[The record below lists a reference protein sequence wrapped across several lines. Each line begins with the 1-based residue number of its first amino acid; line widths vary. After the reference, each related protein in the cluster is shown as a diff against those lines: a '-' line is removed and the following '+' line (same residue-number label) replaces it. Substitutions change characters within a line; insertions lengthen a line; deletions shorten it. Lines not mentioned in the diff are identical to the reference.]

1 MPSTF
6 KLQIIAPD
14 RVLYDGETDN
24 LIVRTTVGDK
34 GFLANHEPYVAALG
48 VGRIRIR
55 VNGEFKSAAVSSGIV
70 KFRDNKA
77 QLLAQSC
84 EWKDEIDVSRAE
96 QAKLRAEEALKAAG
110 ISDKQQYIAEFELKR
125 ALNRINTASFN
136 D

>member
-1 MPSTF
+1 MASF

-14 RVLYDGETDN
+14 RVLFDGETEN

-34 GFLANHEPYVAALG
+34 GFLAHHEAYVAALG
-48 VGRIRIR
+48 VGRIKVKVGDEYR
-55 VNGEFKSAAVSSGIV
+55 VAAVSSGIV

-84 EWKDEIDVSRAE
+84 EWKDEIDIERAHAAKQRAE
-96 QAKLRAEEALKAAG
+96 DALKQKLD
-110 ISDKQQYIAEFELKR
+110 DKALDIAEFELRR
-125 ALNRINTASFN
+125 ALNRINIAGYK